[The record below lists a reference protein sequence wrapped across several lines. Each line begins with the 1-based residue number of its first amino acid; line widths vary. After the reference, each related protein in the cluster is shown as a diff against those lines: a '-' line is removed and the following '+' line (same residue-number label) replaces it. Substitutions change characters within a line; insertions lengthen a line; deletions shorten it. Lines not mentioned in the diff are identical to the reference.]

1 MLSIDTRLPLAAVLA
16 FTVSAPLHA
25 ADFTCGGL
33 VPIGQKMIC
42 SGFEPNWAVELVCAG
57 QDMTS
62 TFIDAFSG
70 NTIVTT
76 PGTVAIAS
84 WDPWVF
90 TTSHGIKGSVAMTPA
105 GCTDESDAVRR
116 LHLHPDGRARP
127 CGPVPPLLLPHPV
140 GGATPGRRR

>member
-90 TTSHGIKGSVAMTPA
+90 TTSHGIKGSIAMTPA
-105 GCTDESDAVRR
+105 GCTDESDAVRDFTFSPTAVPG
-116 LHLHPDGRARP
+116 LTGPFHPFCCRIQ
-127 CGPVPPLLLPHPV
+127 
-140 GGATPGRRR
+140 